1 MTSRP
6 AHSLDGFGQRGGV
19 SSSPSLSAA
28 CPIREP
34 RSETA
39 RELGIRA
46 YDHFVLNRSALGVVQ
61 GEFYAGVNVPLA
73 YVSILGGE
81 A

>member
-1 MTSRP
+1 MNIRSFTP
-6 AHSLDGFGQRGGV
+6 DGLQSGDGLLTRV
-19 SSSPSLSAA
+19 PSTAS
-28 CPIREP
+28 IREP
-34 RSETA
+34 RSDIA

-46 YDHFVLNRSALGVVQ
+46 YDKFVLNRSALGVVQ